1 MCITFHIKSYVWY
14 MLNKSIH
21 QPHKQLVNIAAPPNG
36 VNQKKKRAKSAGSHM
51 CVRAVKKKA
60 SDACW

>member
-1 MCITFHIKSYVWY
+1 

-36 VNQKKKRAKSAGSHM
+36 VNQKKKRAKSAGSHV
-51 CVRAVKKKA
+51 CARGEKKA

>member
-1 MCITFHIKSYVWY
+1 

-21 QPHKQLVNIAAPPNG
+21 QPHKQLVNIAAAPPNG
-36 VNQKKKRAKSAGSHM
+36 VNQKKKDPKVLAHM
-51 CVRAVKKKA
+51 CARGEKKS